1 MKINY
6 LNIQDV
12 YDKFVKPKQI
22 PEYLNKYSELPTHLN
37 NKTWKWED
45 KDFPR
50 VISLME
56 FEKFILDNNLSFENV
71 LSFNGINDPEYQ
83 FINYTNI
90 KNYNYLDNPDKY
102 DLHTLDLETNDFDFV
117 MCNQTLEHVYDPC
130 LVMRNIHKHLKKDGL
145 FYCNVPSFNMAHDT
159 PHHHYIGF
167 TPVGLGCVIQQAGF
181 EILDIGFWGNT
192 EYINYMINNNDWP
205 DYRKISNYSS
215 DINKEVISWIF
226 AKKI

>member
-1 MKINY
+1 MKLNY
-6 LNIQDV
+6 SNIQEV
-12 YDKFVKPKQI
+12 YDKFVKPKQTT
-22 PEYLNKYSELPTHLN
+22 EYLNRYSKLPIHLN
-37 NKTWKWED
+37 NKDWVWED

-50 VISLME
+50 VISLLE
-56 FEKFILDNNLSFENV
+56 FEKFSSENDLSFNNV

-83 FINYTNI
+83 FIKYNNI
-90 KNYNYLDNPDKY
+90 KNYNYLDNSDKY
-102 DLHTLDLETNDFDFV
+102 DLHTLDLETSDFDFF

-130 LVMRNIHKHLKKDGL
+130 LVLRNIHKHLKKGGL

-167 TPVGLGCVIQQAGF
+167 TPVGLGCVVQQAGF
-181 EILDIGFWGNT
+181 EIIDIGFWGNT
-192 EYINYMINNNDWP
+192 DYINFMINNNDWP

-215 DINKEVISWIF
+215 EINKEVISWIF